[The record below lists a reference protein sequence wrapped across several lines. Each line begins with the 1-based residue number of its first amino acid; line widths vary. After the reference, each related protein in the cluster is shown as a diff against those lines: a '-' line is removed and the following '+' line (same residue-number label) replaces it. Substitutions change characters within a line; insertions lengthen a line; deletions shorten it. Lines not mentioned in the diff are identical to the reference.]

1 MRILLDEDNRSLSNA
16 ICTNLKYNNYSVDA
30 VYDGQE
36 ALDYLESNI
45 YDAGDDYELELELN
59 GFNFIS
65 SNDAA
70 ISITSGDKITLS
82 SKK

>member
-1 MRILLDEDNRSLSNA
+1 M
-16 ICTNLKYNNYSVDA
+16 
-30 VYDGQE
+30 YDGQD

-59 GFNFIS
+59 GFNLIS

>member
-1 MRILLDEDNRSLSNA
+1 M
-16 ICTNLKYNNYSVDA
+16 
-30 VYDGQE
+30 YDGQE

-45 YDAGDDYELELELN
+45 YDAGDDYELELN
-59 GFNFIS
+59 GFNLIS